1 MILKVFILLFG
12 IFAVS
17 RSYLRYKDRLLTMT
31 AALFWILLWTLIIL
45 SVMFKEETSSLAQ
58 YFGIGRGADLLL
70 FGAVLFLSYL
80 SFRLYVRVEELRQE
94 LTRLIRAL
102 AIREVEEDRKKNN
115 NRPSKRDLPGAA

>member
-17 RSYLRYKDRLLTMT
+17 RSYLRYKDRLLTLT

-115 NRPSKRDLPGAA
+115 NRPSKPDLPGAA

>member
-17 RSYLRYKDRLLTMT
+17 RSHLRYKDRLLTMT

>member
-17 RSYLRYKDRLLTMT
+17 RSYLRYKDRLLTLT